1 MTAATAPAHGVPMQ
15 TVLLNLLT
23 PLLSAG
29 GLTEPALARHAAADT
44 LADCRAQGEVQLLSA
59 AQLVGYGV
67 AGLDLLQIGARSAAP
82 PDEQVRLRNAASRLG
97 LMSARAARTLETRQ
111 REAGTATAAEFAP
124 HDVAE
129 EAAALADLAATTQRL
144 REVRE
149 APVHQGSDERSGP
162 LLANLERVS
171 PLRQLPDQQ
180 RTDRRLLDQLPP
192 HQEPPAQTRAHQAT
206 VPNSALKPTAALTNP
221 QPPDQLPLHR
231 EPPAQTWAHQATP
244 VLHPAPQPA
253 PFLTERPRTAP
264 PSERIPL
271 TPGEQRAHKLMW
283 AGAMT
288 QVAQES
294 AAHLPALP
302 AAERRLEGIRI
313 SALCSV
319 ARDLTDAAHMLA
331 RIVPAS
337 GPPRPG

>member
-1 MTAATAPAHGVPMQ
+1 MTAAPVQVPPAQGAPMRM
-15 TVLLNLLT
+15 VLLNLLT
-23 PLLSAG
+23 PLLAAG
-29 GLTEPALARHAAADT
+29 GLTEPALARRAAADV

-67 AGLDLLQIGARSAAP
+67 AGLDLLQIGACSAAP
-82 PDEQVRLRNAASRLG
+82 LDEQVRLRNAASRLG

-111 REAGTATAAEFAP
+111 REAGAAISAEFAP

-129 EAAALADLAATTQRL
+129 ETAALADLAATTQRL

-149 APVHQGSDERSGP
+149 AGE
-162 LLANLERVS
+162 
-171 PLRQLPDQQ
+171 
-180 RTDRRLLDQLPP
+180 
-192 HQEPPAQTRAHQAT
+192 
-206 VPNSALKPTAALTNP
+206 
-221 QPPDQLPLHR
+221 
-231 EPPAQTWAHQATP
+231 
-244 VLHPAPQPA
+244 HPADDKTAGRQPNPNQPA
-253 PFLTERPRTAP
+253 PFQQPPHQARPRPTGQAPDRLPGPAPARAKAAPGTA
-264 PSERIPL
+264 PSERSPL
-271 TPGEQRAHKLMW
+271 TPAEQRAHKLMW

-319 ARDLTDAAHMLA
+319 ARGLTDAANLLP
-331 RIVPAS
+331 RIVPPS